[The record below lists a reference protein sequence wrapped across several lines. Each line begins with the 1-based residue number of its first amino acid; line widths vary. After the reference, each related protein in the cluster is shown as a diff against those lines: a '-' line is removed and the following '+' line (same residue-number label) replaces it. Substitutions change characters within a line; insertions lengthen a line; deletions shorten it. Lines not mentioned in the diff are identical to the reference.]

1 MHLPLRPCSTS
12 TSTEIASEPNLV
24 RPASPSTE
32 AGLGFPP
39 TGDVAV
45 VHTSPEAGDRNPT
58 EVPPRASGEPARPQ
72 QRRPPSSPLT
82 AGNLPPVTPPRINPP
97 IDAPPGRPPSPQ
109 RAREGAS
116 LEGKDTPKSDSPLPL
131 RLRASLQHWSF
142 ASPMAQ
148 RVIRKGLTWK
158 WVNKPP
164 ALSWPPPSTCRGR
177 LTHHISRMLAEGIIA
192 EVPLQ
197 RCYPSHLFTVPKTS
211 DTGGERVVIDLS
223 CLNLHINCPTFK
235 MYTVSKLRN
244 SIPKG
249 AHFTS
254 IDLSDA
260 FHHIPIH
267 TRFQKYLAF
276 THEGKLF
283 FFQAMPFGIN
293 IGPRIFSLIAT
304 EAVKYLHNLGIS
316 ASVYIDDWLLW
327 NKSPGAL
334 TLQTLTTVNF
344 LQRLGFTLNLKKSL
358 LEPSPTITYLGIS
371 WSGTNHTLLPSSKA
385 LEKVRAMALEFLQ
398 LPSLSLKKYQR
409 LLGSINFVAPYI
421 RYGPLH
427 LRQIIL
433 TSPNFKVRNS
443 QPPSQLFLH
452 HLRWW
457 TQTQNLVAP
466 VPMSIPPPNLTI
478 WTDASKTGW
487 GGGIFSGIHCQRRLV
502 PRGEPPPHKHPGMSS
517 RDSFPPLTK
526 SPTGI
531 RSSDKDRQHRCS
543 VSYKQTGVQQ
553 EQNLISLSPRPSST
567 VRSEQ
572 LDNPIEASTRAPQ
585 HMGRL
590 SISKSPSEGGVVS
603 ISTELPDA
611 EDSPKSGDRSLRP
624 PRKRPTA
631 DLRVSIPV
639 PLSHSGRRPS
649 RELEQ
654 VEENL
659 PLPPSRSDSG
669 LPPKTSRIQRLRAG
683 HRPSAPF
690 RSLVARVPSRLHPN
704 RRRPRRWAMGARRMA
719 ESHRENLLSLSR
731 FQFLQNLYSR
741 KYEAPVAL
749 ALSNA
754 HRGSTRGQYEHCW
767 KDFQRWLSSNPSKTI
782 TKGSVLLYL
791 TELAQTRGLS
801 PKTVLVYRNAL
812 KLPLL
817 HGFNINTSDR
827 EFSLLARSQFLQN
840 PPPKKLIPA
849 WNPNKVLSM
858 LEQPEFLNHRATP
871 HRLLMKTL
879 FLVALAT
886 GNRVSEIAAFTR
898 VGSKILPGSKKAI
911 IAVRPGFLYKNQTLD
926 RSPPNIVIK
935 ALLDQNLSPNR
946 LCPVDSLRCWLA
958 LSDTWGVDAIFVNPK
973 SHKKMNR
980 GAVSQLLVTTINRSQ
995 PGVLAKAHDIRK
1007 VSATF
1012 AWARGVPP
1020 HQIIQTMFWK
1030 STSVFIDKY
1039 LVPLQTNQ

>member
-1 MHLPLRPCSTS
+1 
-12 TSTEIASEPNLV
+12 
-24 RPASPSTE
+24 
-32 AGLGFPP
+32 
-39 TGDVAV
+39 
-45 VHTSPEAGDRNPT
+45 
-58 EVPPRASGEPARPQ
+58 
-72 QRRPPSSPLT
+72 
-82 AGNLPPVTPPRINPP
+82 
-97 IDAPPGRPPSPQ
+97 
-109 RAREGAS
+109 
-116 LEGKDTPKSDSPLPL
+116 
-131 RLRASLQHWSF
+131 
-142 ASPMAQ
+142 MAQ

-164 ALSWPPPSTCRGR
+164 ALLRPPPSTCRGR
-177 LTHHISRMLAEGIIA
+177 LTHHISRLLAEGIIA

-223 CLNLHINCPTFK
+223 SLNLHIHCPTFK

-249 AHFTS
+249 AYFTS
-254 IDLSDA
+254 IDISDA

-304 EAVKYLHNLGIS
+304 EAVKYLHNIGIS

-327 NKSPGAL
+327 NKSPRAL

-344 LQRLGFTLNLKKSL
+344 LQKLGFTLNLKKSL

-385 LEKVRAMALEFLQ
+385 LEKVRTMALEFLQ

-433 TSPNFKVRNS
+433 TSPNYKVKKS
-443 QPPSQLFLH
+443 QPPSQLFLQ

-457 TQTQNLVAP
+457 TRTQNLVAP

-487 GGGIFSGIHCQRRLV
+487 GGGIFSGIHSQRRLV

-517 RDSFPPLTK
+517 RDTFSPLTK

-531 RSSDKDRQHRCS
+531 RSPDKDRQHRCS
-543 VSYKQTGVQQ
+543 VPYQQTGVQQ
-553 EQNLISLSPRPSST
+553 EQDLVSLSPRASST

-572 LDNPIEASTRAPQ
+572 LDNPIEASTRSPQ

-590 SISKSPSEGGVVS
+590 PISKSPSEGGVVS

-611 EDSPKSGDRSLRP
+611 ENSPKSGDRPLCS
-624 PRKRPTA
+624 PRKRQTA

-639 PLSHSGRRPS
+639 PLSHSGRCS
-649 RELEQ
+649 SHELEQ
-654 VEENL
+654 VEEDL

-669 LPPKTSRIQRLRAG
+669 LPPKASRIQRLRAG
-683 HRPSAPF
+683 HRPSASF

-704 RRRPRRWAMGARRMA
+704 RRRPRHRAMGARRMA
-719 ESHRENLLSLSR
+719 ESQRENVLSLSR

-754 HRGSTRGQYEHCW
+754 HRGSTRDQYEHCW
-767 KDFQRWLSSNPSKTI
+767 KDFQRWLTSNPSKPI
-782 TKGSVLLYL
+782 AKGPVLLYL
-791 TELAQTRGLS
+791 TQLAQTRGLS

-958 LSDTWGVDAIFVNPK
+958 LSDTWGVDAIFANPK

-995 PGVLAKAHDIRK
+995 PGVLAKAHDVRK

-1030 STSVFIDKY
+1030 STSVFLDKY
-1039 LVPLQTNQ
+1039 LVPLQTDQ

>member
-12 TSTEIASEPNLV
+12 TSTETASEPNLV

-39 TGDVAV
+39 TGDAAVA
-45 VHTSPEAGDRNPT
+45 HTSPEAGDRNPT
-58 EVPPRASGEPARPQ
+58 EVPPQASGEPARPQ
-72 QRRPPSSPLT
+72 QKRPPSSPLT
-82 AGNLPPVTPPRINPP
+82 AGNLPRVTPPRINPP

-223 CLNLHINCPTFK
+223 CLNLHIHCPTFK

-283 FFQAMPFGIN
+283 FFQAMPFGIKHRPPHFLPDRDRGCQVPPQHRYLSLGLHRRLAPVEQIPGSPYPPDFN
-293 IGPRIFSLIAT
+293 HSQLPSEVGLHPQPKEIPSGTIPDHHLPGNLMVRHQSHSSPKQQSFGEGPRNGPRIPPA
-304 EAVKYLHNLGIS
+304 
-316 ASVYIDDWLLW
+316 
-327 NKSPGAL
+327 AL
-334 TLQTLTTVNF
+334 P
-344 LQRLGFTLNLKKSL
+344 L
-358 LEPSPTITYLGIS
+358 LEEIPKTPGVNKFRGTVHQVRAPSPQANHPDLPQLQGQEFPTTIAAVPTTPPMVDPNTELGS
-371 WSGTNHTLLPSSKA
+371 PSSNVYPTSQSHDLDRR
-385 LEKVRAMALEFLQ
+385 LENRV
-398 LPSLSLKKYQR
+398 
-409 LLGSINFVAPYI
+409 
-421 RYGPLH
+421 
-427 LRQIIL
+427 
-433 TSPNFKVRNS
+433 
-443 QPPSQLFLH
+443 
-452 HLRWW
+452 
-457 TQTQNLVAP
+457 
-466 VPMSIPPPNLTI
+466 
-478 WTDASKTGW
+478 

-531 RSSDKDRQHRCS
+531 RSSDKNRQHRCS

-553 EQNLISLSPRPSST
+553 EQDLISLSSRASST

-590 SISKSPSEGGVVS
+590 TISKSPSEGGVVS

-911 IAVRPGFLYKNQTLD
+911 IAVQPGFLYKNQTLD
-926 RSPPNIVIK
+926 RSPPQHCHQSTV
-935 ALLDQNLSPNR
+935 
-946 LCPVDSLRCWLA
+946 
-958 LSDTWGVDAIFVNPK
+958 GPK
-973 SHKKMNR
+973 
-980 GAVSQLLVTTINRSQ
+980 
-995 PGVLAKAHDIRK
+995 
-1007 VSATF
+1007 
-1012 AWARGVPP
+1012 
-1020 HQIIQTMFWK
+1020 
-1030 STSVFIDKY
+1030 FI
-1039 LVPLQTNQ
+1039 T

>member
-1 MHLPLRPCSTS
+1 MGQQT
-12 TSTEIASEPNLV
+12 
-24 RPASPSTE
+24 PS
-32 AGLGFPP
+32 
-39 TGDVAV
+39 AV
-45 VHTSPEAGDRNPT
+45 VATTLNLQGKVDPPHLQDAGRGDHRRGTPT
-58 EVPPRASGEPARPQ
+58 EVLPISPLHRSQNVRHRGRKSGHRPLLPQPPHTLPHLQDVHCFQAEEFNP
-72 QRRPPSSPLT
+72 QRRLLHLHRHLRRLPPHPHPYTLPEVPCLHSRRQAILLPSHAIRDKHRPPHFLPDRDRGCQVPPQHRYLSLGLHRRLAPVEQISGSPYPPDFNHSQLPSEVGLHPQPKEIPSGTFPDHHLPGNLMVRHQSHSSPKQQSF
-82 AGNLPPVTPPRINPP
+82 GEGPRNGPRIPP
-97 IDAPPGRPPSPQ
+97 ATLPLLEEIPKTPGVNKFRGTIHQVRAPSPQ
-109 RAREGAS
+109 ANHPDLPQLQGQEFPTTIAAVPT
-116 LEGKDTPKSDSPLPL
+116 TP
-131 RLRASLQHWSF
+131 
-142 ASPMAQ
+142 PM
-148 RVIRKGLTWK
+148 VDP
-158 WVNKPP
+158 N
-164 ALSWPPPSTCRGR
+164 
-177 LTHHISRMLAEGIIA
+177 
-192 EVPLQ
+192 
-197 RCYPSHLFTVPKTS
+197 
-211 DTGGERVVIDLS
+211 
-223 CLNLHINCPTFK
+223 
-235 MYTVSKLRN
+235 
-244 SIPKG
+244 
-249 AHFTS
+249 
-254 IDLSDA
+254 
-260 FHHIPIH
+260 
-267 TRFQKYLAF
+267 
-276 THEGKLF
+276 
-283 FFQAMPFGIN
+283 
-293 IGPRIFSLIAT
+293 T
-304 EAVKYLHNLGIS
+304 ELGS
-316 ASVYIDDWLLW
+316 
-327 NKSPGAL
+327 
-334 TLQTLTTVNF
+334 
-344 LQRLGFTLNLKKSL
+344 
-358 LEPSPTITYLGIS
+358 
-371 WSGTNHTLLPSSKA
+371 PSSNVYPTSQSHDLDRR
-385 LEKVRAMALEFLQ
+385 LENRV
-398 LPSLSLKKYQR
+398 
-409 LLGSINFVAPYI
+409 
-421 RYGPLH
+421 
-427 LRQIIL
+427 
-433 TSPNFKVRNS
+433 
-443 QPPSQLFLH
+443 
-452 HLRWW
+452 
-457 TQTQNLVAP
+457 
-466 VPMSIPPPNLTI
+466 
-478 WTDASKTGW
+478 

-517 RDSFPPLTK
+517 CDSFPPLTK

-543 VSYKQTGVQQ
+543 VSYQQTGVQQ
-553 EQNLISLSPRPSST
+553 EQDLVSLSPRASST

-590 SISKSPSEGGVVS
+590 TISKSPSEGGVVS

-669 LPPKTSRIQRLRAG
+669 LPPKASRIQRLRAG

-754 HRGSTRGQYEHCW
+754 HRGSTRDQYEHCW
-767 KDFQRWLSSNPSKTI
+767 KDFQRWLSSNPSKPI

-995 PGVLAKAHDIRK
+995 PGVLAKAHDVRK

-1030 STSVFIDKY
+1030 STSVFLDKY
-1039 LVPLQTNQ
+1039 LVPLQTDQ

>member
-1 MHLPLRPCSTS
+1 MPETHLPLRPCSTS
-12 TSTEIASEPNLV
+12 TSTETASEPNLV

-32 AGLGFPP
+32 ADLGFQP

-45 VHTSPEAGDRNPT
+45 ALTSPEAGDKNPT
-58 EVPPRASGEPARPQ
+58 EVPPQASGEPARPH
-72 QRRPPSSPLT
+72 QRKPPSSPLIV
-82 AGNLPPVTPPRINPP
+82 GRLPPATPLRINPP
-97 IDAPPGRPPSPQ
+97 IDAPPGRLPSPL
-109 RAREGAS
+109 RARERAS
-116 LEGKDTPKSDSPLPL
+116 LEGGDTPRSDSPLPL

-177 LTHHISRMLAEGIIA
+177 LTHHISRLLAEGIIA

-223 CLNLHINCPTFK
+223 CLNL
-235 MYTVSKLRN
+235 
-244 SIPKG
+244 
-249 AHFTS
+249 
-254 IDLSDA
+254 
-260 FHHIPIH
+260 
-267 TRFQKYLAF
+267 Q
-276 THEGKLF
+276 
-283 FFQAMPFGIN
+283 
-293 IGPRIFSLIAT
+293 IAT
-304 EAVKYLHNLGIS
+304 EAVKYLHNIGIS

-344 LQRLGFTLNLKKSL
+344 LQRLGFTLNLQKSL
-358 LEPSPTITYLGIS
+358 LVPSPTITYLGIS
-371 WSGTNHTLLPSSKA
+371 WSGTNHILLPSSKA
-385 LEKVRAMALEFLQ
+385 LEKVRTMALEFLQ

-433 TSPNFKVRNS
+433 TSPNYKVKNS
-443 QPPSQLFLH
+443 QPPSQLFLQ

-517 RDSFPPLTK
+517 RDTFSPLTK

-531 RSSDKDRQHRCS
+531 RSPDKDRQHCCS
-543 VSYKQTGVQQ
+543 VPYQQTGVQQ
-553 EQNLISLSPRPSST
+553 EQDLVSLPPRASST

-590 SISKSPSEGGVVS
+590 TISKSPSEGGVVS

-611 EDSPKSGDRSLRP
+611 GDSPKSGDRSLRP
-624 PRKRPTA
+624 PRKCQTA

-669 LPPKTSRIQRLRAG
+669 LPPKASRFQRLRAG

-754 HRGSTRGQYEHCW
+754 HRGSTRDQYEHCW
-767 KDFQRWLSSNPSKTI
+767 KDFQRWLSSNPSKPI
-782 TKGSVLLYL
+782 AKGSVLLYL

-886 GNRVSEIAAFTR
+886 GNRVSEITAFTR

-995 PGVLAKAHDIRK
+995 PGVLAKAHDVRK

-1030 STSVFIDKY
+1030 STSVFLDKY
-1039 LVPLQTNQ
+1039 LVPLQTDQ